1 MRGPPGPPPP
11 RPSRWKRGCRFA
23 TPCSHEGLD
32 RRPCA
37 APKHGGRRSQS
48 HSGRDLDPSRR
59 CRRGRGAISSRGVC
73 LPGAFSWTAG
83 HRRSPSIRRLP
94 GPRRPLLTWAQQL
107 AQSLKVEL
115 FLGGFPEALDS
126 ARTYN
131 TALHLGRDGRLKAAY
146 RKLHLFSV
154 DLPDGTRLDEGENTG
169 TGEQLVLTESEG
181 FTVGLAICYDL
192 RFPLLF
198 ERQRMDGA
206 TVLTVPSAFTEST
219 GQAHWHALLRARAI
233 EQQCWL
239 LAAAQCGN
247 HGDGRRSY
255 GHSLV
260 LDPWG
265 RVVLDL
271 GEAPAVG
278 LTTLT
283 ESALSRARDALPR
296 PYPPTP
302 PKCFTS
308 RRILLSVFKGEFQR
322 SRAIADPNAPPRAAV
337 FCPSPRLLA
346 ARTLRP
352 FPVSEPH
359 P

>member
-1 MRGPPGPPPP
+1 MTG
-11 RPSRWKRGCRFA
+11 
-23 TPCSHEGLD
+23 
-32 RRPCA
+32 
-37 APKHGGRRSQS
+37 
-48 HSGRDLDPSRR
+48 
-59 CRRGRGAISSRGVC
+59 
-73 LPGAFSWTAG
+73 WTAG
-83 HRRSPSIRRLP
+83 VVQLQSTADVAANLAQAETLIRQGAAAGAEALFLPEGFAYLGPLAGRLAIAEALPSVGSRAP
-94 GPRRPLLTWAQQL
+94 AGPLLSWAQHL

-115 FLGGFPEALDS
+115 FLGGFPEALDN

-131 TALHLGRDGRLKAAY
+131 TALHLDQEGRLEAAY

-169 TGEQLVLTESEG
+169 AGEELVLTNSQG

-198 ERQRMDGA
+198 ERQRGKGA

-219 GQAHWHALLRARAI
+219 GRAHWHALLRARAI

-239 LAAAQCGN
+239 IAAAQCGD
-247 HGDGRRSY
+247 HCSGRRSF

-260 LDPWG
+260 IDPWG

-283 ESALSRARDALPR
+283 TSALSRARTALPALIHRR
-296 PYPPTP
+296 P
-302 PKCFTS
+302 
-308 RRILLSVFKGEFQR
+308 LSALPSGE
-322 SRAIADPNAPPRAAV
+322 S
-337 FCPSPRLLA
+337 C
-346 ARTLRP
+346 
-352 FPVSEPH
+352 
-359 P
+359 

>member
-1 MRGPPGPPPP
+1 MRDWTVGLAQLQSTADVAANLTQAEALIRQGAAAGAEALFLPEGFAYLGPLAG
-11 RPSRWKRGCRFA
+11 RLAIAEALPSVGSR
-23 TPCSHEGLD
+23 
-32 RRPCA
+32 
-37 APKHGGRRSQS
+37 AP
-48 HSGRDLDPSRR
+48 
-59 CRRGRGAISSRGVC
+59 
-73 LPGAFSWTAG
+73 AG
-83 HRRSPSIRRLP
+83 
-94 GPRRPLLTWAQQL
+94 PLLTWAQQL

-169 TGEQLVLTESEG
+169 AGEQLVLTESEG

-283 ESALSRARDALPR
+283 ESALSRARDALPALTHRR
-296 PYPPTP
+296 P
-302 PKCFTS
+302 
-308 RRILLSVFKGEFQR
+308 LS
-322 SRAIADPNAPPRAAV
+322 ALPREE
-337 FCPSPRLLA
+337 SY
-346 ARTLRP
+346 
-352 FPVSEPH
+352 
-359 P
+359 